1 MKDYKPKAGTVAE
14 RVISWLRLQP
24 QDYKCSTA
32 VLAYELDLFVSHIQP
47 SLVLAVRHGLL
58 KMKMEDGLLY
68 FSLGD
73 GKPLP
78 LPEGQ
83 YRVYEP
89 GGTTKPTLKTKSK
102 PLAALPTLPPLR
114 FAVVVQMHGGLV
126 IECEGQRLELS
137 DVQTRFLQR
146 LLLGLEVS
154 ACDLNSQ
161 EAV

>member
-14 RVISWLRLQP
+14 RVISWLRLRP
-24 QDYKCSTA
+24 QGYKCSTA
-32 VLAYELDLFVSHIQP
+32 VLASELDLFVSHIQP
-47 SLVLAVRHGLL
+47 SLVLAVRHDLL

-83 YRVYEP
+83 YKVYEP
-89 GGTTKPTLKTKSK
+89 GGTTKPTLKPTIKTKSK

-154 ACDLNSQ
+154 A
-161 EAV
+161 